1 MRRTPVAFET
11 DGSGG
16 TALRHGRRMGW
27 LILLAVFLVRLSR
40 ATETPPAVD
49 LSVYLYEETRNLVQ
63 RVESAADLV
72 CAQGT
77 NAFPTFKAQYEQD
90 GRLTLFVYYVN
101 GICAYHDQ
109 YPDFV
114 GQDLHSIKDL
124 HGRPVGSWSLDIGRD
139 PAPKARGWV
148 FYYWREADAFDPKWK
163 ASYIR
168 KAVAPDGSVFVVG
181 CGVVD
186 MKIEKAFV
194 RERVNMAAERLMAS
208 GREAFKELE
217 DPASKYNVLDTLV
230 FVLDRQGRA
239 LVDPAFPGGRGRSLV
254 EFEDVTGKRVFQQA
268 LARLGG
274 TNEVW
279 TQYLW
284 PMPNAVRPSRKL
296 LYLRK
301 VVHGDEEWVV
311 GASFFMATPIWM
323 KL

>member
-1 MRRTPVAFET
+1 MRRKTVAFET
-11 DGSGG
+11 NGSGG
-16 TALRHGRRMGW
+16 TALRQCRRTGW

-40 ATETPPAVD
+40 ATENPPAVD
-49 LSVYLYEETRNLVQ
+49 LSVYLYEETRNLVE
-63 RVESAADLV
+63 RVETSADRL

-77 NAFPTFKAQYEQD
+77 NAFPSFKSQYEQD
-90 GRLTLFVYYVN
+90 ERLTLFVYDVN

-114 GQDLHSIKDL
+114 GQDLHSFKDL
-124 HGRPVGSWSLDIGRD
+124 HGRPVGSWSLDIGRQ
-139 PAPKARGWV
+139 PEAKARGWV

-168 KAVAPDGSVFVVG
+168 KAVAPDGRVYIVG

-194 RERVNMAAERLMAS
+194 RERVDMAAERLKTS

-217 DPASKYNVLDTLV
+217 DPASKFNVLDTLV
-230 FVLDRQGRA
+230 FVLDRQGHA

-254 EFEDVTGKRVFQQA
+254 GFEDVTGKRVFQQA

-301 VVHGDEEWVV
+301 VTRGDEEWVV